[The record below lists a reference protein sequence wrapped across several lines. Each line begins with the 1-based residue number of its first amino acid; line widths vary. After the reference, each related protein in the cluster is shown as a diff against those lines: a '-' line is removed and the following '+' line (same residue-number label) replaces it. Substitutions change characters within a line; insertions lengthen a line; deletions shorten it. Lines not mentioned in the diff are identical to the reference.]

1 MNKFAGIIAGSILA
15 SGFSGVTSD
24 AAAED
29 LFAAKNIRAGAI
41 ISAEDIATPSDHDA
55 MRRAVKLIGMEAV
68 RTFYKGQPL
77 DEENLRAPT
86 LVKRNSIVQME
97 FNKGAMVIL
106 AEGRALDQGA
116 MGERIRVMNLLSKR
130 VVSATISGAGA
141 VKAKQ

>member
-15 SGFSGVTSD
+15 SGFSSV
-24 AAAED
+24 AAEE
-29 LFAAKNIRAGAI
+29 LYAAKNIRAGAI
-41 ISAEDIATPSDHDA
+41 ISAEDIATPGDHDA
-55 MRRAVKLIGMEAV
+55 MRRAVHLIGMEAI

-77 DEENLRAPT
+77 DEENLRHPT

-116 MGERIRVMNLLSKR
+116 LGERIRVMNLLSKR